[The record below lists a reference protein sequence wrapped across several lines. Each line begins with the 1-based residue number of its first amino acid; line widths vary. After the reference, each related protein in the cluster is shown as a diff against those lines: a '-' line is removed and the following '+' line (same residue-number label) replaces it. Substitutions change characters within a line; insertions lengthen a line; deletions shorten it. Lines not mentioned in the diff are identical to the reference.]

1 MGRRLEE
8 VLEAMAGAPEF
19 QDVRFTGVT
28 TVNALG
34 DNLLHV
40 ATRNGD
46 LEAVELLVAAGVD
59 VNRHGTRGFTPL
71 HCAAERGLLEI
82 VDYLLAH
89 GADPFA
95 RTEGDLPYM
104 LARTNGH
111 AEVCE
116 LISDTLKA
124 RSRNASRQ
132 RSGEPLSALSRKIQ
146 ELQAYIDRQGGEK
159 NL

>member
-19 QDVRFTGVT
+19 QNVRFAGVA

-40 ATRNGD
+40 ATRMGD
-46 LEAVELLVAAGVD
+46 LEAVRLLLAAGVD
-59 VNRHGTRGFTPL
+59 VNQHGSRGYTPL

-82 VDYLLAH
+82 VEYLLAH

-95 RTEGDLPYM
+95 RTEGDLPYV

-111 AEVCE
+111 AEVCDR
-116 LISDTLKA
+116 ISETLKA
-124 RSRNASRQ
+124 RSKNGGRQ
-132 RSGEPLSALSRKIQ
+132 RSGEPLSALNRKIQ
-146 ELQAYIDRQGGEK
+146 ELQAYIDRQGEK
-159 NL
+159 PV